1 MNRLYLILFVALCI
15 LPMKANSLEF
25 VDRHPMALKGAAEA
39 SPTKKANIQK
49 VTEEARWIVMN
60 SPAVASEE
68 PAGLSMEGDWHF
80 KMEGL
85 MYDDL
90 TESDWYGM
98 LVGKTFL
105 LESTARTAYPII
117 GEFDAATNQLKISK
131 KYVGRDWRGRYF
143 FIEPY
148 TVQNSKL
155 VSAPITAQFD
165 PKTGELEFKAGDYLA
180 WIDYEDPEGT
190 RNSYDEGAWYIVESA
205 RRSGD
210 LAKENPDNWTLV
222 GTATIIDGWV
232 SPRFGLEQNLKEN
245 WLNAELYR
253 YNRNDNLYRLK
264 NPFAGLQIDDYEMIT
279 KTGYIEFDVSDP
291 EHVVFNRI
299 DSGWTCPGIGIN
311 KFYCYNI
318 LGFYME
324 EFRMAGDN
332 QTVEDFVRFTNP
344 FIPYT
349 TFKDDIVDL
358 TGFLYGGEITY
369 DANFGDANYP
379 TGGNIW
385 IGFNMRSRIYF
396 PGVEVKEPW
405 IDFDGKPTVD
415 FDSKNKSAE
424 INLDFTYRNKPENG
438 TVFVMVFDKVS
449 GQLKARKYVNESR
462 YQDNHYSFTL
472 EGLDAEGTDK
482 FAMRIQMEGGL
493 SEILAKS
500 QPIDLNFTSDSK
512 DLRAAGVEGIGNDT
526 GTPVYYNLQGVRIE
540 NPAKGEIFIKV
551 TGEKAVKVIF

>member
-1 MNRLYLILFVALCI
+1 MKFFYLILLGALFS
-15 LPMKANSLEF
+15 LPIMANSLEF
-25 VDRHPMALKGAAEA
+25 VERHPMALKGEAEA
-39 SPTKKANIQK
+39 SLNKKANIQK
-49 VTEEARWIVMN
+49 VTEEARSIVMN
-60 SPAVASEE
+60 SPAIASEE
-68 PAGLSMEGDWHF
+68 SSGFSMEGDWHL

-105 LESTARTAYPII
+105 LESTARSAYPLI
-117 GEFDAATNQLKISK
+117 GEFDAATNQLTISK

-155 VSAPITAQFD
+155 VSAPITAQFY
-165 PKTGELEFKAGDYLA
+165 PNTGELKFKPGDYLV

-190 RNSYDEGAWYIVESA
+190 MNSYDEGAWYIVEEA
-205 RRSGD
+205 KRSGD
-210 LAKENPDNWTLV
+210 LEKENPDNWTSI
-222 GTATIIDGWV
+222 GMATIIDGWV
-232 SPRFGLEQNLKEN
+232 SPRFGLEQNREEN
-245 WLNAELYR
+245 WLTAELYR
-253 YNRNDNLYRLK
+253 YNNNDKLYRLK
-264 NPFAGLQIDDYEMIT
+264 NPFANLQINDYEMFS
-279 KTGYIEFDVSDP
+279 KTGYIEFDVTDP

-299 DSGWTCPGIGIN
+299 DTGWTCPEIGIN

-332 QTVEDFVRFTNP
+332 QTVQDFVQFTNP

-349 TFKDDIVDL
+349 TFKDGIVDL

-396 PGVEVKEPW
+396 PEVPVTEPQ
-405 IDFDGKPTVD
+405 IEFIGEPSVTFDAE
-415 FDSKNKSAE
+415 SKSAE
-424 INLDFTYRNKPENG
+424 IVIDFTYENKPENA
-438 TVFVMVFDKVS
+438 TVFVIVFDKESSKMV
-449 GQLKARKYVNESR
+449 ARKYVNASK
-462 YQDNHYSFTL
+462 YDKNYSFILDNLDADNHY
-472 EGLDAEGTDK
+472 DYV
-482 FAMRIQMEGGL
+482 MRVQIEGGL
-493 SEILAKS
+493 SEVLAKS
-500 QPIDLNFTSDSK
+500 ELKDLKFFTDSRDVRASGIDGIISDS
-512 DLRAAGVEGIGNDT
+512 DSL
-526 GTPVYYNLQGVRIE
+526 VYYNLQGVKID
-540 NPAKGEIFIKV
+540 NPVKGEIYIIIR
-551 TGEKAVKVIF
+551 GDKALKVIF

>member
-1 MNRLYLILFVALCI
+1 MKLFYLILLGGLCC
-15 LPMKANSLEF
+15 LPMKAHSGEYI
-25 VDRHPMALKGAAEA
+25 DRHPMALKGEIKTL
-39 SPTKKANIQK
+39 PTKKANIQK
-49 VTEEARWIVMN
+49 VTEEARSIVMN
-60 SPAVASEE
+60 SSSVLFEE
-68 PAGLSMEGDWHF
+68 TVGLSIEGEWHF

-85 MYDDL
+85 MWDDL
-90 TESDWYGM
+90 IDSDWYGM

-105 LESTARTAYPII
+105 LESTAKTAYPII
-117 GEFDAATNQLKISK
+117 GEFDATTNQLTISK

-155 VSAPITAQFD
+155 VSAPITAQFY
-165 PKTGELEFKAGDYLA
+165 PKTGELKFKAGDYLV

-190 RNSYDEGAWYIVESA
+190 KNSYDEGAWYVVESA
-205 RRSGD
+205 KRTGD
-210 LAKENPDNWTLV
+210 LEKERPENWNLV

-232 SPRFGLEQNLKEN
+232 SPRFGLEQNLEEN
-245 WLNAELYR
+245 WLRAELYQ
-253 YNRNDNLYRLK
+253 YNKNSKLYRLK
-264 NPFAGLQIDDYEMIT
+264 NPFADLKIDNYEMLS
-279 KTGYIEFDVSDP
+279 KTGYIEFDVTDP

-299 DSGWTCPGIGIN
+299 DSGWTCPEIGIN

-324 EFRMAGDN
+324 EFRMAGED
-332 QTVEDFVRFTNP
+332 QTVQDFVRFTNP

-396 PGVEVKEPW
+396 PDVQVTEPW
-405 IDFDGKPTVD
+405 IGFEGDPNVTFDIE
-415 FDSKNKSAE
+415 SKSAE
-424 INLDFTYRNKPENG
+424 IDLDFAYENKPDNG
-438 TVFVMVFDKVS
+438 TVFVVVYDKFN
-449 GQLKARKYVNESR
+449 GRLKARKYINESK
-462 YQDNHYSFTL
+462 YVNKHYSFVL
-472 EGLDAEGTDK
+472 EGLNAECNDTY
-482 FAMRIQMEGGL
+482 AMRIQMEGGL

-500 QPIDLNFTSDSK
+500 RPIDLNFTADSR
-512 DLRAAGVEGIGNDT
+512 DLRAAGIEGISSDMDT
-526 GTPVYYNLQGVRIE
+526 PTYYNLQGVRID
-540 NPAKGEIFIKV
+540 NPVKGEI
-551 TGEKAVKVIF
+551 